1 METSIRM
8 KMRNDFLNV
17 YRICLRDAEDG
28 ISHSA
33 EAVGDK
39 ELSFSTIK
47 YANGR
52 ARIEIVC
59 LCNFD
64 F

>member
-1 METSIRM
+1 
-8 KMRNDFLNV
+8 MRNDFLNV

-33 EAVGDK
+33 DAVGDK